1 MSKKII
7 LTTVKEPM
15 TFLDVPPV
23 FLTEETMEERKNKLI
38 TRMKEEG
45 IDTLVIY
52 ADKEHGANF

>member
-23 FLTEETMEERKNKLI
+23 FLTEETMEEKI
-38 TRMKEEG
+38 S
-45 IDTLVIY
+45 
-52 ADKEHGANF
+52 